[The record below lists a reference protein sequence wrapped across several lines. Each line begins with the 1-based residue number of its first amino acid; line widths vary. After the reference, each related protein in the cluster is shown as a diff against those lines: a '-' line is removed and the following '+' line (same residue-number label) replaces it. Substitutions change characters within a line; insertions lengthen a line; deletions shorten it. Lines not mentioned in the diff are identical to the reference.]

1 MVDPDAR
8 LPAIFGRERVTLG
21 KEAKIVTHER
31 EFLVG
36 AFRYPPGT
44 YVFGER
50 PFVYRYQQWM
60 SGKYWQ
66 FVSIVPRRIDTDAEV
81 DLRGVE
87 FL

>member
-1 MVDPDAR
+1 MTP
-8 LPAIFGRERVTLG
+8 P
-21 KEAKIVTHER
+21 KEVKIVTRDR

-66 FVSIVPRRIDTDAEV
+66 FVSIVPRRIDCQLYLGEC
-81 DLRGVE
+81 E
-87 FL
+87 